1 MKVDA
6 EGFFGGDRTRID
18 LPAPQE
24 KLLER
29 VHAVGKPTVLLLSF
43 ISHWLSCTS
52 LLCPGRFFVSRAF
65 TKYNSKPAPSR
76 MSYTAIQYTPV
87 DCIATVRIPHCFSQ
101 TAISFALD
109 LSRHLSPLLA
119 VHLLPIALRWAADCF
134 LGFLV
139 LLVFHANR
147 STLNSTWLGP
157 VSETYSISPAGSG
170 PYPFQD
176 NAATIYTIANTGAM
190 LI

>member
-1 MKVDA
+1 LLQPDRHLLQLGRGATEALYRLAIPLWRHGYIV
-6 EGFFGGDRTRID
+6 GFVADINAGG
-18 LPAPQE
+18 
-24 KLLER
+24 
-29 VHAVGKPTVLLLSF
+29 
-43 ISHWLSCTS
+43 
-52 LLCPGRFFVSRAF
+52 
-65 TKYNSKPAPSR
+65 
-76 MSYTAIQYTPV
+76 
-87 DCIATVRIPHCFSQ
+87 IPMDHFQ
-101 TAISFALD
+101 ADVFALD

-119 VHLLPIALRWAADCF
+119 VHLLPMALLWAADCF